1 MHTDDPKRASAAAE
15 QRLSEP
21 KDVLPGEW
29 SQHAASHYMA
39 LADMES
45 PQCPDVYFRARQRA
59 EASLGGGGVSGWN
72 FRLLDNNPDRNLS
85 RRLPVLP
92 ESKQRELK
100 ERCEGTEKIWL
111 VLGLRGRRKG
121 NRLEERSQKLR
132 EWRKSNRAW
141 NQIWDWGT
149 WGRW

>member
-1 MHTDDPKRASAAAE
+1 MRTDDPKRTSAAAE

-59 EASLGGGGVSGWN
+59 EASLRGGGVSGWN
-72 FRLLDNNPDRNLS
+72 FRLLDKNPDHKLS
-85 RRLPVLP
+85 RHLPVLP

-100 ERCEGTEKIWL
+100 ERREGAEKIWL
-111 VLGLRGRRKG
+111 VLGLRSRRTEHKV
-121 NRLEERSQKLR
+121 EERTDKYRKHRKAKRGQKQ
-132 EWRKSNRAW
+132 KQTW
-141 NQIWDWGT
+141 N
-149 WGRW
+149 